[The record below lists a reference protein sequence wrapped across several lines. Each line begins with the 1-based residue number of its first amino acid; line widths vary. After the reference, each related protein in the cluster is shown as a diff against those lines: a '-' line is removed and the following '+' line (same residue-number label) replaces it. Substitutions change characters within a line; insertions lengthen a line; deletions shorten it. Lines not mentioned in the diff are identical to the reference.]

1 MNTRVFTLVSSAAAL
16 ALFAGCTVYK
26 NAATCED
33 TMRSAAADQAASE
46 TLKISHTGAG
56 IHGSRVVVEGAF
68 ESTVPA
74 SSVAAITA
82 AWARPPASDASA
94 ASEPEPSVALK
105 PSGAAAARPAAAAP
119 ALATTSTTGAAPQ
132 TSTDAQPSTSMTSSA
147 STGMAGVL
155 APTYATSQDETT
167 AAAAVASQKTA
178 KASKKPVKLAIP
190 AAIECKFDGLSLTSF
205 RCLSPGSLVSH
216 PDDDKAQPAE

>member
-26 NAATCED
+26 NSATCAD
-33 TMRSAAADQAASE
+33 TMRSAAADRAASE

-56 IHGSRVVVEGAF
+56 IHGTRVVVEGAF

-94 ASEPEPSVALK
+94 VSESEPAANTSK
-105 PSGAAAARPAAAAP
+105 PSAAAAARSTASAP
-119 ALATTSTTGAAPQ
+119 RAVTEAAPQ
-132 TSTDAQPSTSMTSSA
+132 TSAETQPSTPMSTSA

-155 APTYATSQDETT
+155 APTFASTQDETPEAT
-167 AAAAVASQKTA
+167 QKATR
-178 KASKKPVKLAIP
+178 ASKKPVKLAIP
-190 AAIECKFDGLSLTSF
+190 AAIECRFDGLSLTSF
-205 RCLSPGSLVSH
+205 RWLSPGRFVSH
-216 PDDDKAQPAE
+216 TDDDKGQSAQ

>member
-56 IHGSRVVVEGAF
+56 IHGTRVVVEGAF

-74 SSVAAITA
+74 SSAAAITA

-94 ASEPEPSVALK
+94 ASEPEPSAASK
-105 PSGAAAARPAAAAP
+105 PSVAAAARPAPSAP
-119 ALATTSTTGAAPQ
+119 TSSIGVAPLI
-132 TSTDAQPSTSMTSSA
+132 SADAQPSTSVSTPT
-147 STGMAGVL
+147 STGMVGVL
-155 APTYATSQDETT
+155 PPTYVTSQDET
-167 AAAAVASQKTA
+167 AAAAAASQKTA

-205 RCLSPGSLVSH
+205 RWLSPGRLVSH
-216 PDDDKAQPAE
+216 TDDDKAKSAE

>member
-26 NAATCED
+26 NSATCAD
-33 TMRSAAADQAASE
+33 TLRSAAADRAASE

-56 IHGSRVVVEGAF
+56 IHGTRVVVEGAF

-82 AWARPPASDASA
+82 AWASPPASDASA
-94 ASEPEPSVALK
+94 ASEHEPSNTLR
-105 PSGAAAARPAAAAP
+105 PSAAAAAHSTASAPRAVTGPAPQASTETLPSTA
-119 ALATTSTTGAAPQ
+119 TST
-132 TSTDAQPSTSMTSSA
+132 ST

-155 APTYATSQDETT
+155 APTFASAQDET
-167 AAAAVASQKTA
+167 AADTQKATR
-178 KASKKPVKLAIP
+178 ASKKPVKLAIP
-190 AAIECKFDGLSLTSF
+190 AAIECRFDGLSLTSF
-205 RCLSPGSLVSH
+205 RWLSPGRFVSH
-216 PDDDKAQPAE
+216 TDDDEGQSAQ

>member
-33 TMRSAAADQAASE
+33 AMRSAATDRAASE

-82 AWARPPASDASA
+82 AWATPPASDAEA
-94 ASEPEPSVALK
+94 ASEPS
-105 PSGAAAARPAAAAP
+105 AAELESSATAARPADSAPASASSAAA
-119 ALATTSTTGAAPQ
+119 STRSAPQ
-132 TSTDAQPSTSMTSSA
+132 TSADAQPSTSTSTST

-155 APTYATSQDETT
+155 SPTFASTQDE
-167 AAAAVASQKTA
+167 AASASQKTTR
-178 KASKKPVKLAIP
+178 ASKKPVKLAIP

-205 RCLSPGSLVSH
+205 RWLSPGRFVSH
-216 PDDDKAQPAE
+216 TEGDNAQ